1 MSYTRSLGG
10 DRRKMVREILLG
22 DNPFLGVSHL
32 AHEKARSEQSEAA
45 GLEAKASVLK
55 AGLEGGVTGYTFST
69 HRVNLELLEYMSRQH
84 PEVVARLNYYI
95 LIPYAQGYVRKANV
109 YGTVGLTKTVVRDIV
124 FKHPVD
130 SITSVLTLNFN
141 RLASLF
147 IGMEAN
153 PYLETLPRDRVKAI
167 LLHEVLTELIMA
179 YNLTKLL
186 RELKRFVEK
195 KLGVGFGLET
205 RNIGRLNK
213 YLKEN
218 NIQVDYVMTPMN
230 SLGYQMAP
238 SREEAEEAI
247 RKLGEKCTKIIAINI
262 LASGA
267 VTIEE
272 ACKYLELFKDTVYAV
287 AYGTTKPQRAKENA
301 FILRQN
307 CLFG

>member
-1 MSYTRSLGG
+1 
-10 DRRKMVREILLG
+10 MVREILLG

-45 GLEAKASVLK
+45 GLEAKANVLK

-69 HRVNLELLEYMSRQH
+69 HRVNLELLEYMSKQYSG
-84 PEVVARLNYYI
+84 VIGKLNYYI
-95 LIPYAQGYVRKANV
+95 LIPYAQGYVRRANI
-109 YGTVGLTKTVVRDIV
+109 YGTVGLAKTLIRDIV

-130 SITSVLTLNFN
+130 SISSAFTLNFN
-141 RLASLF
+141 RLAGLF
-147 IGMEAN
+147 IGMEAD
-153 PYLETLPRDRVKAI
+153 PYLKILPRDRIKAI

-186 RELKRFVEK
+186 CELKRFVEK

-213 YLKEN
+213 YLEEY
-218 NIQVDYVMTPMN
+218 NIQVEYVMTPMN
-230 SLGYQMAP
+230 PLGYQMAP
-238 SREEAEEAI
+238 SKEEAEEVI
-247 RKLGEKCTKIIAINI
+247 RKLGGRGTKIIAINI

-272 ACKYLELFKDTVYAV
+272 ACKYLEPFKNIIHAV
-287 AYGTTKPQRAKENA
+287 AYGTTKPRRARENA
-301 FILRQN
+301 VLLRERLLQS
-307 CLFG
+307 

>member
-1 MSYTRSLGG
+1 MSYTRPLGRG
-10 DRRKMVREILLG
+10 RRKMVREILLG

-55 AGLEGGVTGYTFST
+55 AGLEGGITGYTFST
-69 HRVNLELLEYMSRQH
+69 HRVNLELLEYLSRQH
-84 PEVVARLNYYI
+84 PEVVAKLNYYI
-95 LIPYAQGYVRKANV
+95 LIPYAQGYVRRANV
-109 YGTVGLTKTVVRDIV
+109 YGTVGLAKTVVRDIV

-130 SITSVLTLNFN
+130 SLTSALTLNFN

-153 PYLETLPRDRVKAI
+153 PYLKILPRDRVKAI
-167 LLHEVLTELIMA
+167 LLHEVLTELIIA
-179 YNLTKLL
+179 YSLTKLL

-205 RNIGRLNK
+205 RNIGQLNK
-213 YLKEN
+213 YLEEN
-218 NIQVDYVMTPMN
+218 NIQVEYVMTPMN
-230 SLGYQMAP
+230 PLGYQMAP
-238 SREEAEEAI
+238 SKKEAEEAI
-247 RKLGEKCTKIIAINI
+247 RKLGEKGTKIIAINI

-272 ACKYLELFKDTVYAV
+272 ACKYLEPFKNIIHAV
-287 AYGTTKPQRAKENA
+287 AYGTTKPQRARENA
-301 FILRQN
+301 LLLTN
-307 CLFG
+307 CFM